1 MRASLVRETR
11 QRHHGIGQ
19 RIVAPDERLQLVP
32 LARLLGFACPRLL
45 HWLLP
50 LLQHKVSAVRIPLYS
65 AQFAY
70 LFVPLLVQLPLLF
83 VREVHAAVGL
93 AALPRPQILVYRL
106 NMCT

>member
-1 MRASLVRETR
+1 MCASLVRETR
-11 QRHHGIGQ
+11 QRYHGIGQ

-32 LARLLGFACPRLL
+32 LARLLGFACLL